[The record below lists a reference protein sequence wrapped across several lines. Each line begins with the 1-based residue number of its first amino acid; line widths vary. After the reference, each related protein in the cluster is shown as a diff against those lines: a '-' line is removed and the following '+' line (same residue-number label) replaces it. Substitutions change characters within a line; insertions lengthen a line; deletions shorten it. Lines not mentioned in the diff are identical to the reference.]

1 MEKLSKFQKI
11 FFRLYYFLFI
21 ERFNKKIE
29 FDFEKNTFRW
39 DLIKYLHSK
48 YNFKS
53 YLEIGCDKDQLFSK
67 ISIKD
72 KIGVDPYS
80 GGNLKKTSDEFFND
94 NKLKFDCVFIDGLHI
109 YNQVKNDILNSLK
122 SLNNNGFVLVHD
134 CLPSTLSS
142 QAVPRY
148 KMVWHGDVW
157 KAIVDLRRD
166 DNLEIFTCLAD
177 SGIAIIQKKKNSHI
191 LKIDKN
197 INKLKFKDF
206 YLNYKEYMRPITVE
220 EFKSKF

>member
-166 DNLEIFTCLAD
+166 ENLEIFTCLAD